1 MPFYLSN
8 EAEGQNSASDSQC
21 QALVLPFRVCLPC
34 CLCINGLLSF
44 PCCLLVCLVIC
55 LSIYLP
61 DSFSILLL
69 SVCLPVLA
77 TLPAYLSEGS
87 CLSTCLSVDTTQS
100 WLDVGFPSV
109 QGAVLTVIAQQRL
122 VHMLEDV
129 RAGNVPSGQH
139 RGSEQDLQRM
149 TEVAK

>member
-1 MPFYLSN
+1 M
-8 EAEGQNSASDSQC
+8 
-21 QALVLPFRVCLPC
+21 
-34 CLCINGLLSF
+34 
-44 PCCLLVCLVIC
+44 
-55 LSIYLP
+55 
-61 DSFSILLL
+61 
-69 SVCLPVLA
+69 
-77 TLPAYLSEGS
+77 
-87 CLSTCLSVDTTQS
+87 DTTQS
-100 WLDVGFPSV
+100 WLDVGFPCV